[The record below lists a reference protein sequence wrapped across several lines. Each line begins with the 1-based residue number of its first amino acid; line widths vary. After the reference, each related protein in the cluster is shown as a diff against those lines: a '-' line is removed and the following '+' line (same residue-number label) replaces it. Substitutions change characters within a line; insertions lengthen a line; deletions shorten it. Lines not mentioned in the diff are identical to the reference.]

1 MTALFI
7 ARNLRHQRGATMVE
21 LVVTLIIVSILAAFV
36 VPRFFGTHGFEERGL
51 YDETVAALRY
61 AQKTAVA
68 SRRMVCINFTAQTV
82 SLRIAAT
89 NPANTA
95 NCSGAADLDL
105 AGPDGITPYKIDTTA
120 EGTTKYRNATVKFK
134 DGAFPSTMTFDPL
147 GKPNAGATIE
157 VENFAVNIRV
167 EAETGYVH

>member
-1 MTALFI
+1 MTALFTE
-7 ARNLRHQRGATMVE
+7 RNPHHQRGVTMVE
-21 LVVTLIIVSILAAFV
+21 LVVTLIIVGILAAFV

-51 YDETVAALRY
+51 YDETLAALRY

-68 SRRMVCINFTAQTV
+68 SRRLVCVNLTAQTV
-82 SLRIAAT
+82 GLRIAAT
-89 NPANTA
+89 NPATTA

-105 AGPDGITPYKIDTTA
+105 TGPDGTTPYKIDTTV

-134 DGAFPSTMTFDPL
+134 NGAFPSTLTFDPL
-147 GKPNAGATIE
+147 GKPNAGTTIE
-157 VENFAVNIRV
+157 VENFAANIRV